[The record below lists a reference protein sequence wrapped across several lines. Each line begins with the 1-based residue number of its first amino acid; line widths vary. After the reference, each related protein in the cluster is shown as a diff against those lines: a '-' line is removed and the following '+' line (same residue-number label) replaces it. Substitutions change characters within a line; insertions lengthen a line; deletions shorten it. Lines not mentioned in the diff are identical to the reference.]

1 MAMWLSRIL
10 DRPVWDAQGERLGR
24 CVDVLVAETEKALPP
39 LRALAV
45 EREKR
50 ETLLVSAADVAW
62 LTPSIILK
70 VTKPIPYIPK
80 GDELY
85 LRRQVLD
92 RQIVDTE
99 GRRVVRVNDLQI
111 IRPNGHYCL
120 AAVDV
125 GSLGLARRLGAER
138 IVERVATRLGRPVP
152 GVVIPW
158 RDVAPVESGAP
169 IRLRISRD
177 RLSHLHP
184 ADIANIV
191 SELDYPAGQ
200 ALLSS
205 LDTSVVAD
213 AMQEIEPA
221 LQASV
226 LENLGPDRAADV
238 VEEMDP
244 DEAADLLATLEPNDR
259 EEILD
264 RMEEEDAQEV
274 QKLLAHPP
282 DTAGGIMTTEY
293 TTIHRGL
300 TAGQALEALRHSEE
314 AREDETMYYVYVIDD
329 EGHLE
334 GVITL
339 RDLVMADPETPIDRL
354 ISARPISVKL
364 TTPQEEVARLVA
376 KYDLLAVPVVDEE
389 NVLHGIVTVDDAIDA
404 IIPTAWKKRLPRFF

>member
-70 VTKPIPYIPK
+70 VTKPIPYTPT

-138 IVERVATRLGRPVP
+138 IVERVATRLGRPIS

-177 RLSHLHP
+177 RLSRLHP

-191 SELDYPAGQ
+191 SELDYPSGQ

-205 LDTSVVAD
+205 LDTAVVAD

-226 LENLGPDRAADV
+226 LETLGPDRAADV

-244 DEAADLLATLEPNDR
+244 DEAADLLATLEPGDR

-264 RMEEEDAQEV
+264 HMEEEDAQEV

-300 TAGQALEALRHSEE
+300 TAGQALETLRHSEE

-364 TTPQEEVARLVA
+364 NTPQEEVARLVA
-376 KYDLLAVPVVDEE
+376 KYDLLAVPVVDEK
-389 NVLHGIVTVDDAIDA
+389 NVLQGIVTVDDAIDA
-404 IIPTAWKKRLPRFF
+404 FIPTAWKKRLPRFF